1 MLHICFCWTNQY
13 NKQLFFSLNPRS
25 VTNSL
30 HKFDCSSAENS
41 CRGRLRCTFPVPSTK
56 KKKTVHLNLILE
68 PCSPSAPRQMASTKA
83 LREWCRVTCAD
94 YPGVEIK
101 NMSTSFRDGLAFCA
115 IIHKHRPDL
124 IDFSSLSVDNVYQNN
139 KLAFEVAETKLGIP
153 ALLDPRDMISTEA
166 PDCLSVI
173 TYLFQYYHFFSRK
186 SYAGL
191 ASLRSSHVAVLDNL
205 TTSKPPNVLKPL
217 KGSADLSGGEDH
229 LSSRRAHAECR
240 LCFKPV
246 HLIQRHLID
255 GKVYHRSCFRC
266 KLCHSTLLPGSY
278 TKGSDAG
285 FLICTH
291 HITDNKNIP
300 VDLRQQI
307 GSTENTPRC
316 KFQGGDLSLS
326 GLAVSTVP
334 HYPEKTNTTLEIER
348 REKQERCREVKD
360 SENRDSSVL
369 KSMIK
374 AAPSNPP
381 PPVVKDTAAK
391 GAGKAEPEPIL
402 ADIEVQQEATNTEEP
417 SELSSRVAEGSSQT
431 VPAPRHMSGST
442 AVPVAAPRTK
452 SISSPAADN
461 PSSLSKSSPIS
472 SHITSPTSGCSKVK
486 SNHPWMA
493 IVHPGPWTQLPPAPA
508 PVPSTRSKS
517 VSNPRGSWYRPKVP
531 PPNPFAEEMDED
543 TVNQTKPSVEASQS
557 ESGGYLTNKSVN
569 TDASARASDA
579 ENTANKSTPDDNAMA
594 KLVPQRKPHLKE
606 ADGAEGGDSG
616 CSLPEPHA
624 TSDAEQSHTLHRSL
638 SVPAIT
644 SAHSL
649 SPFVPSDLTEANES
663 VTSSQSKACKENPF
677 DRKPAMSKSKTFQ
690 DVPSIRASAPGH
702 GFPLIKRKVQAE
714 QYMSTEDLQ
723 VEMGQ
728 LDKHLEALEHKGVQ
742 LERNLRDCK
751 NDKEEEQMLMDWFTL
766 IHERHILVR
775 RDTELVYLT
784 KQQKLEERQTDV
796 EYELRCLLNK
806 PESDWSQEDRGREKR
821 LMDELVAIIEQRNQ
835 IISSLDQD
843 RQRCTGGGKKHVVL
857 SCS

>member
-1 MLHICFCWTNQY
+1 
-13 NKQLFFSLNPRS
+13 
-25 VTNSL
+25 
-30 HKFDCSSAENS
+30 
-41 CRGRLRCTFPVPSTK
+41 
-56 KKKTVHLNLILE
+56 
-68 PCSPSAPRQMASTKA
+68 MASPKA

-94 YPGVEIK
+94 YPSVEIK

-124 IDFSSLSVDNVYQNN
+124 IDFSSLSGDNVYQNN

-153 ALLDPRDMISTEA
+153 ALLDPHDMISTKA

-173 TYLFQYYHFFSRK
+173 TYLFQYYYFFSSK

-191 ASLRSSHVAVLDNL
+191 ASLRSSHVTVLDNL
-205 TTSKPPNVLKPL
+205 TKSKPPDVLKPL
-217 KGSADLSGGEDH
+217 KGSADLSSEEDH
-229 LSSRRAHAECR
+229 LSSSRAHTACH

-266 KLCHSTLLPGSY
+266 KFCHSTLLPGSY
-278 TKGSDAG
+278 TQGSDAG
-285 FLICTH
+285 SLICTH

-300 VDLRQQI
+300 VDLRQKI
-307 GSTENTPRC
+307 GSTENTPKC
-316 KFQGGDLSLS
+316 KFQGGYLSLS
-326 GLAVSTVP
+326 GLAISCVP
-334 HYPEKTNTTLEIER
+334 HYPEKTDKTLKIEQ
-348 REKQERCREVKD
+348 REKQERSREVKD

-374 AAPSNPP
+374 AAPPNPP
-381 PPVVKDTAAK
+381 PPIVKDTAAK

-402 ADIEVQQEATNTEEP
+402 ADIKVQQKATNTEEP
-417 SELSSRVAEGSSQT
+417 SELSSPCAQVTEGSSQT
-431 VPAPRHMSGST
+431 VPAPRRMSDSV
-442 AVPVAAPRTK
+442 VPVAAPRTK

-461 PSSLSKSSPIS
+461 PSSQSKSSSIS
-472 SHITSPTSGCSKVK
+472 SHITCPTSGCSKVK
-486 SNHPWMA
+486 TNHPWMA

-517 VSNPRGSWYRPKVP
+517 VSNSRGSWYRSKVP

-543 TVNQTKPSVEASQS
+543 TEDQTKPSVEASQS
-557 ESGGYLTNKSVN
+557 ESGDYLTNESVN

-579 ENTANKSTPDDNAMA
+579 ENTANKSTPNDNAMA
-594 KLVPQRKPHLKE
+594 KLIPQNKPHLKE

-616 CSLPEPHA
+616 CSLPGPHA
-624 TSDAEQSHTLHRSL
+624 TSDVAQSHTLHRSL
-638 SVPAIT
+638 SVPVII
-644 SAHSL
+644 SAHSQ

-663 VTSSQSKACKENPF
+663 VTSCQSKQACKENPF
-677 DRKPAMSKSKTFQ
+677 DRPAMSKSETFQ
-690 DVPSIRASAPGH
+690 DIPSIRASAPGH

-714 QYMSTEDLQ
+714 QYISTEDLQ
-723 VEMGQ
+723 VEMRQ

-751 NDKEEEQMLMDWFTL
+751 NDKEEERMLMDWFTL

-806 PESDWSQEDRGREKR
+806 PESDWSQEDRGREKQ

-843 RQRCTGGGKKHVVL
+843 RQRCTGGKKTCGAFIFIDFCL
-857 SCS
+857 KCRNGTLCF